1 VPPPHTERPPP
12 FPGGR
17 QPRHRRHDISP
28 RKISAAEAKRQRA
41 KLTAERTAPPT
52 PLPAEFIDWLRISYH
67 PQDSSLRA
75 LWATPLLP
83 FTEQTLLLSQIRGE
97 EALRKHVT
105 HLALYGAWRHQRG
118 LPLDPRPA
126 MNRREVDEYT
136 RTGMPGS
143 SEKSRSDRR
152 SRLRVICD
160 HLNPEQAPHAGVVI
174 PREAIKPPYRAGE
187 MQALIRAIQVQPTEE
202 LVRRLCLCVGLG
214 AGAGIDSPDLKLLD
228 TNHAT
233 DHGEDGIR
241 IQVPGVHAREVWL
254 LRDYEHLVR
263 RGLQGLRPGQP
274 LIGRVKT
281 RRNVAADVYADAVLL
296 GSLPKLE
303 QSRLRTTWLAT
314 VMSRPVPLAVILT
327 AAGLKSTRT
336 LFDLLPHL
344 DSGPPTGAVAL
355 RDGGAK

>member
-1 VPPPHTERPPP
+1 M
-12 FPGGR
+12 
-17 QPRHRRHDISP
+17 SP
-28 RKISAAEAKRQRA
+28 RKISAAEVRRLRAQRA
-41 KLTAERTAPPT
+41 AERAAGPA
-52 PLPAEFIDWLRISYH
+52 PLPAEFTTWLSTTYR
-67 PQDSSLRA
+67 PQDDALRR
-75 LWATPLLP
+75 LWPAPLLT
-83 FTEQTLLLSQIRGE
+83 FCEQTLLLSQIRGE

-105 HLALYGAWRHQRG
+105 HLTQYGAWRHQRG
-118 LPLDPRPA
+118 LSLDPRTA
-126 MNRREVDEYT
+126 MNRGDVDEYA

-152 SRLRVICD
+152 SRLRVLSD
-160 HLNPEQAPHAGVVI
+160 HLNPEQAPHKGVVI
-174 PREAIKPPYRAGE
+174 PREAIKPPYTAAE

-228 TNHAT
+228 TTCVT
-233 DHGEDGIR
+233 DQGDDGIR
-241 IQVPGVHAREVWL
+241 IQVPGPHAREVWG

-263 RGLQGLRPGQP
+263 RGLQGLRDGQP
-274 LIGRVKT
+274 LVGRVKT
-281 RRNVAADVYADAVLL
+281 RRNVAAAVYADAVLL

-314 VMSRPVPLAVILT
+314 LMTRPVPLAVILT

-344 DSGPPTGAVAL
+344 DTSTATAGAVAL
-355 RDGGAK
+355 RDGGAQ

>member
-1 VPPPHTERPPP
+1 MSPH
-12 FPGGR
+12 
-17 QPRHRRHDISP
+17 
-28 RKISAAEAKRQRA
+28 KISAAEAKRQRA
-41 KLTAERTAPPT
+41 QLTAERTAPPT
-52 PLPAEFIDWLRISYH
+52 PLPAEFLDWLRSDYR
-67 PQDSSLRA
+67 PQDEAARRLWPA
-75 LWATPLLP
+75 LLLP

-105 HLALYGAWRHQRG
+105 HLALYSAWRHPRG
-118 LPLDPRPA
+118 LTLDPPAA
-126 MNRREVDEYT
+126 MNRHDVHEYT

-160 HLNPEQAPHAGVVI
+160 HLNPEQAPNAGVVI
-174 PREAIKPPYRAGE
+174 PRETIKPPYKAAQ
-187 MQALIRAIQVQPTEE
+187 MQALVRAIQVQPTEE

-228 TNHAT
+228 TTHAA

-241 IQVPGVHAREVWL
+241 IQVPGPHAREVWV

-263 RGLQGLRPGQP
+263 RGLHGLADGKP
-274 LIGRVKT
+274 LIGWVKT
-281 RRNVAADVYADAVLL
+281 RRNVAAAVYADAVLL

-314 VMSRPVPLAVILT
+314 LMSRPVPLAVILT

-344 DSGPPTGAVAL
+344 DTDTSADAGAL
-355 RDGGAK
+355 RDGAAK

>member
-1 VPPPHTERPPP
+1 M
-12 FPGGR
+12 
-17 QPRHRRHDISP
+17 SP

-41 KLTAERTAPPT
+41 QLTAERTATPP
-52 PLPAEFIDWLRISYH
+52 PLPAEFTDWLRTSYR
-67 PQDSSLRA
+67 PQDKAARQ
-75 LWATPLLP
+75 LWPTTLLP
-83 FTEQTLLLSQIRGE
+83 LTEQTLLLSQIRGE

-105 HLALYGAWRHQRG
+105 HLALYGAWRHRRG
-118 LPLDPRPA
+118 LTLDPRAA
-126 MNRREVDEYT
+126 MNRRDVDEYT

-152 SRLRVICD
+152 SRLRVLCD

-174 PREAIKPPYRAGE
+174 PREAIKPPYKTGE

-202 LVRRLCLCVGLG
+202 MVRRLCLCVGTG

-228 TNHAT
+228 TTCVT

-263 RGLQGLRPGQP
+263 RGLHGLADGQP

-281 RRNVAADVYADAVLL
+281 RRNVAAAVYADAVLL

-314 VMSRPVPLAVILT
+314 LMSRPVPLAVILT

-344 DSGPPTGAVAL
+344 TAPAGAVAL